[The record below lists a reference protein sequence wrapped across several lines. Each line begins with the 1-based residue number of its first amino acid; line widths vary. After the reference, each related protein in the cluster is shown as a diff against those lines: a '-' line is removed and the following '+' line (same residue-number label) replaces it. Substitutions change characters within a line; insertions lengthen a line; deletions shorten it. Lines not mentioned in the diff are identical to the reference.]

1 MQSDIRLEAIKQWI
15 RSDLGFKN
23 FTIETASADASFRRY
38 FRLCLDNDDSFI
50 IMDAPPEKED
60 CKPFVTIARLLESAG
75 VHAPHIYDFNA
86 AQGFMRLADL
96 GSTAY
101 LDKINSIN
109 ANALYSDA
117 IQAIVQMQTI
127 EAELPAYDEAL
138 LQFEMSLF
146 KDWFL
151 EKHLNI
157 YLDDAQC
164 AVLDKTFKYLSN
176 AALSQKQV
184 FVHRDYHSRNL
195 MIIENDTAN
204 KNPDVNNPDVNNP
217 GVIDFQ
223 DAVQGSACY
232 DLVSLIKDC
241 YIAWPR
247 DQLLHWID
255 TYLEFTPLAF
265 QREEFIKSFD
275 LMGLQRHI
283 KVAGIFCRL
292 NYRDAK
298 SNYLNDIP
306 LTLAYIFDAIDRYA
320 ELSEFKD
327 LLFALGIEPDKKL
340 LAKIQ

>member
-1 MQSDIRLEAIKQWI
+1 MQSDIRLDAIKQWI
-15 RSDLGFKN
+15 RSDLGFEN

-38 FRLCLDNDDSFI
+38 FRLRLDNGDSFI

-60 CKPFVTIARLLESAG
+60 CKPFVTIAKLLESAG
-75 VHAPHIYDFNA
+75 VHAPHIYDFNE

-96 GSTAY
+96 GSIAY
-101 LDKINSIN
+101 LDKLNSN
-109 ANALYSDA
+109 NVDALYSDA
-117 IQAIVQMQTI
+117 IQAIVKMQTI

-157 YLDDAQC
+157 QLNDSQC
-164 AVLDKTFKYLSN
+164 AVLEKTFKFLSDV
-176 AALSQKQV
+176 ALSQKQA

-195 MIIENDTAN
+195 MIIESDSSN
-204 KNPDVNNPDVNNP
+204 KNLDINNP

-223 DAVQGSACY
+223 DAVQGSVCY

-241 YIAWPR
+241 YIVWPR
-247 DQLLHWID
+247 DQLLRWID
-255 TYLEFTPLAF
+255 AYLEFTPLAF

-292 NYRDAK
+292 NYRDGKA
-298 SNYLNDIP
+298 NYLDDIP
-306 LTLAYIFDAIDRYA
+306 LTLAYIFDAIGRY
-320 ELSEFKD
+320 EEFTEFKD
-327 LLFALGIEPDKKL
+327 LLFSLGIEAEKNL
-340 LAKIQ
+340 LDKIQ

>member
-1 MQSDIRLEAIKQWI
+1 MQSDIRLDAIKQWI
-15 RSDLGFKN
+15 RSGLGFKN

-38 FRLCLDNDDSFI
+38 FRLRLDNGDSFI

-60 CKPFVTIARLLESAG
+60 CKPFVMIARLLESAG
-75 VHAPHIYDFNA
+75 VHAPHIYEFNE

-109 ANALYSDA
+109 ADALYSDA
-117 IQAIVQMQTI
+117 IQTIVKMQTI

-157 YLDDAQC
+157 YLDDSQC
-164 AVLDKTFKYLSN
+164 AVLDKTFKYLSD
-176 AALSQKQV
+176 AALSQKQT

-195 MIIENDTAN
+195 MIIESDTAN
-204 KNPDVNNPDVNNP
+204 NNPDVNNP

-223 DAVQGSACY
+223 DAVQGSVCY

-255 TYLEFTPLAF
+255 RYLEFTPLAF

-292 NYRDAK
+292 NYRDGK
-298 SNYLNDIP
+298 SNYLDDIP
-306 LTLAYIFDAIDRYA
+306 LTLAYIFDAIGRY
-320 ELSEFKD
+320 EEFTEFKE
-327 LLFALGIEPDKKL
+327 LLFSLGVETEKGL
-340 LAKIQ
+340 LDKIQ

>member
-1 MQSDIRLEAIKQWI
+1 MQSDIRLEAIKRWI

-38 FRLCLDNDDSFI
+38 FRLRLDNGDSFI

-60 CKPFVTIARLLESAG
+60 CKPFVMIARLLESAG
-75 VHAPHIYDFNA
+75 VHAPHIYEFNE

-109 ANALYSDA
+109 ADALYSDA
-117 IQAIVQMQTI
+117 IQTIVKMQTI

-157 YLDDAQC
+157 YLDDSQC
-164 AVLDKTFKYLSN
+164 AVLDKTFKYLSD
-176 AALSQKQV
+176 AALSQKQT

-195 MIIENDTAN
+195 MIIESDTAN
-204 KNPDVNNPDVNNP
+204 NNPDVNNP

-223 DAVQGSACY
+223 DAVQGSVCY

-255 TYLEFTPLAF
+255 RYLEFTPLAF

-292 NYRDAK
+292 NYRDGK
-298 SNYLNDIP
+298 SNYLDDIP
-306 LTLAYIFDAIDRYA
+306 LTLAYIFDAIGRY
-320 ELSEFKD
+320 EEFTEFKE
-327 LLFALGIEPDKKL
+327 LLFSLGVETEKGL
-340 LAKIQ
+340 LDKIQ